1 MMRKI
6 AGLVVFV
13 CAFQI
18 NAQDNSVLLK
28 HFDAYYKQ
36 MKVQGDVQGVVNALT
51 HLNIIS
57 PNQGRTDTLA
67 VLYMNEGRHIQALNT
82 IGIERDSSDSDMAVE
97 VKAVSL
103 QALRQPERA
112 IEQFVELFRR
122 KPSAMVAYELADLKI
137 QTNDLTGA
145 ILHVTYGIA
154 NAKDDV
160 MRTFYETQAPYQVP
174 IKAAFLYLKGL
185 IKFQENQE
193 LNIDAAVAI
202 LDEALVVAPNF
213 NLAQIS
219 KDALLARK
227 NEPKKE

>member
-1 MMRKI
+1 
-6 AGLVVFV
+6 
-13 CAFQI
+13 
-18 NAQDNSVLLK
+18 
-28 HFDAYYKQ
+28 
-36 MKVQGDVQGVVNALT
+36 
-51 HLNIIS
+51 
-57 PNQGRTDTLA
+57 
-67 VLYMNEGRHIQALNT
+67 
-82 IGIERDSSDSDMAVE
+82 MAVE